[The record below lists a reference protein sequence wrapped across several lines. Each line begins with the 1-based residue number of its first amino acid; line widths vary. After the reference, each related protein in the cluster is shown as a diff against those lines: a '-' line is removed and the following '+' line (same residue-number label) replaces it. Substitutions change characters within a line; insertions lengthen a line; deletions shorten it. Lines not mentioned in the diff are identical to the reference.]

1 MEKKNP
7 EMSILEEI
15 ELFFVKI
22 AEVLTRVDEGLGEI
36 LKLGVPRDRGDC
48 KALKLLNDEKEI
60 LDKISNDWK
69 KFIMEKDILSSA
81 CWNRAV
87 CVSLASMEARS
98 ILNQGINQLEEYFS
112 EKEKDMPSESEQ
124 KTA

>member
-1 MEKKNP
+1 
-7 EMSILEEI
+7 MSILEEI